1 MDEGYFVPRTE
12 IIAWINDLLKVPS
25 APTQINLTKIE
36 ELGSGAVY
44 CQVIDA
50 IYPGKVSMSKVNW
63 RAKNDY
69 EFIGNYK
76 VLQNA
81 FEKLGIKRYIEVRME
96 LSRSKNSPR
105 PSTKTTWSLSSGS
118 NDTSM

>member
-1 MDEGYFVPRTE
+1 M
-12 IIAWINDLLKVPS
+12 
-25 APTQINLTKIE
+25 QINLTKIE

-81 FEKLGIKRYIEVRME
+81 FEKLGIKRYIEVRIGVG
-96 LSRSKNSPR
+96 RSKSSPR
-105 PSTKTTWSLSSGS
+105 PSTKTTWSSSSGS
-118 NDTSM
+118 SDTSM